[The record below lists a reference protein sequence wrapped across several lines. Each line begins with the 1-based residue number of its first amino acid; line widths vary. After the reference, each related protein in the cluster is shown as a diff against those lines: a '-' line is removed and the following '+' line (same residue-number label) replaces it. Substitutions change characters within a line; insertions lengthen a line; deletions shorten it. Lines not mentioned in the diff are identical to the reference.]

1 MDLDDLYWSNLDEIV
16 RATDPP
22 SGQSPTNASIWP
34 EKLVV
39 ERTDQFAPR
48 LWLMVKPQRCVWY
61 IHPTAG
67 REVPEPPG
75 C

>member
-48 LWLMVKPQRCVWY
+48 L
-61 IHPTAG
+61 
-67 REVPEPPG
+67 
-75 C
+75 